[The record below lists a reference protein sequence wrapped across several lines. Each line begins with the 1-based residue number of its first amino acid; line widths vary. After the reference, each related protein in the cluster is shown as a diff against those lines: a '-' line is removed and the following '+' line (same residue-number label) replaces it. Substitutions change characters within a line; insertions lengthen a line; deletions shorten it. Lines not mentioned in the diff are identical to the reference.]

1 MMESERGRWPG
12 ALLLILEHSQEV
24 SPSISPLSFAPRAHV
39 HAHEGAAAIKPSQRG
54 AQIER
59 ERTRRRVN
67 ATPEDGEE
75 GGGGPHK
82 QPWK

>member
-1 MMESERGRWPG
+1 MPYCLSLNTLRRS
-12 ALLLILEHSQEV
+12 LLQSL
-24 SPSISPLSFAPRAHV
+24 PLSFAPRAHV

-67 ATPEDGEE
+67 ATPEDGEGEEE
-75 GGGGPHK
+75 GANCTNSRGHK
-82 QPWK
+82 RGAVFN